1 MTSSFT
7 KILASATVMLGLTA
21 TGAQAVNC
29 LQSDTAGT
37 WQSYTLASNSAGT
50 AWFRC
55 ILSINAGGVIAPT
68 TCTVSSGLTVPM
80 TEGSLTLING
90 ARCAFIG
97 KFKLAGVQ
105 NGINF
110 ATMSQDKQSVE
121 GVGKFPGGGVFGFNL
136 NKY

>member
-7 KILASATVMLGLTA
+7 KILACADVMLGLTA
-21 TGAQAVNC
+21 SGAQAVNC
-29 LQSDTAGT
+29 LQSNTAGT
-37 WQSYTLASNSAGT
+37 WQSYTLASNGT
-50 AWFRC
+50 AITWFRC
-55 ILSINAGGVIAPT
+55 ILSINAAGVIAPT
-68 TCTVSSGLTVPM
+68 TCTVSTGLTVPM

-90 ARCAFIG
+90 SRGAFIG
-97 KFKLAGVQ
+97 KFKIAGVP